1 MKYYDYVDIAKQ
13 ILQLNDEE
21 DLPEDLFDRLAYIDM
36 LCFRA
41 GGTIGSRQMIA
52 YIIYDYLKEKGKL

>member
-36 LCFRA
+36 LCFRT
-41 GGTIGSRQMIA
+41 GGTISSRQMIA

>member
-1 MKYYDYVDIAKQ
+1 MRYYDYVDIAKQ

-41 GGTIGSRQMIA
+41 G
-52 YIIYDYLKEKGKL
+52 